1 MQKSTPSSE
10 EFQVW
15 YSHPVTAW
23 VRAVLRESASLH
35 KAEWDKVSW
44 EGGEA
49 DPRLLLEL
57 RTRADAYMAMEE
69 TSYEGWCDRAGVDPV
84 FE

>member
-1 MQKSTPSSE
+1 MTK
-10 EFQVW
+10 
-15 YSHPVTAW
+15 W
-23 VRAVLRESASLH
+23 VHVILRSAAEAQ

-49 DPRLLLEL
+49 SPLLLCEL
-57 RTRADAYMAMEE
+57 RTRADAYMALEE
-69 TSYEGWCDRAGVDPV
+69 TSYEQWCERAGIDPV